1 MTTDEHA
8 IELMKKELEQADD
21 LELLL
26 NAGKKLPADWRSHS
40 VQRNFQSIRCRLR
53 FTQEEL
59 ALKAGL
65 TQSQISR
72 VESGAD
78 ALVSTW
84 TRVYKAMG
92 FQLVLVRS
100 NARGAREARRG
111 RTPGGLLDSA
121 ARPPAAPLVDGGKIG
136 RGVISHKCPGR
147 FRRESSHSTRAI
159 IRALFP

>member
-21 LELLL
+21 LEVLL
-26 NAGKKLPADWRSHS
+26 NAGMKLPADWRSHS

-84 TRVYKAMG
+84 TRVYQAMG
-92 FQLVLVRS
+92 FQLVLVPVS
-100 NARGAREARRG
+100 DQTLEALEKHAEAG
-111 RTPGGLLDSA
+111 RPDGDWIRQR
-121 ARPPAAPLVDGGKIG
+121 ARP
-136 RGVISHKCPGR
+136 
-147 FRRESSHSTRAI
+147 RRRWWMEAKSTVA
-159 IRALFP
+159 